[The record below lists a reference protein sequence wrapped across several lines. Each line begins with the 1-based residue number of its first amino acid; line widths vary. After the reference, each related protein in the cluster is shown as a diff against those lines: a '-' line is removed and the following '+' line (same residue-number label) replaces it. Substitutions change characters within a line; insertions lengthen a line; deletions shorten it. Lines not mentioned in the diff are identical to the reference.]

1 MSKPVLAKTN
11 GITLRQ
17 HTQHVI
23 DEAVRHLDA
32 FPFLEEKYKEQTG
45 EELRPQVVR
54 AAMYHDQ
61 GKAAKPWQDA
71 CWADRGNQSG
81 RNLMKVGMRH
91 EIASL
96 AWIDSKGIEL
106 TFPERAAIAA
116 HHSKLSYRQKHRWI
130 EDKEGRFKR
139 YWKEFDNRARQWTLD
154 PPPDLKQR
162 ALRERFRISGV
173 RTMLRMADVRASIKE
188 QEKWVP
194 DLNDLQ
200 FNYDFPY
207 DAPRGVQKA
216 IKDGW
221 DEPIMILRAPT
232 GSGKTDASL
241 LWAQHQIDEGR
252 ADRCVIAMP
261 TRFTSNSLALDVDD
275 SVSRSG
281 LYHSSAW
288 YARHK
293 EKADQSREA
302 KHRAQEQHRHARL
315 LATPVTVSTI
325 DHLLISLTGTREDHH
340 NIFYHLCN
348 SCVVI
353 DEADFYD
360 PFVQAN
366 LQELLEVLQ
375 LFDVPV
381 LIMSATVPD
390 AAKSFYSTEVLA
402 EDTSDLTRTRCFI
415 KDAGEA
421 ETPEDIQS
429 VLEEAAQ
436 QPGAIIYANTVKR
449 ALAYYDWFCDH
460 ARQYGYAE
468 KDVTLYHSRF
478 TEPDKKRIENELIAA
493 LGAEAWENGTAGGIA
508 VLTQIGEMSLNIS
521 APLMMSELCPY
532 DRLAQRAGR
541 LSRFEDM
548 PPGPLH
554 VVTPTK
560 DGELYP
566 APYGSYEQ
574 ESRTWIPGRA
584 LLETKERLTET
595 PHSAQD
601 FIDAVDAIY
610 DTPESFAPASER
622 TDFNRKQL
630 SDHLKHDWLIVNA
643 QSPDEEESRT
653 EEWMSRDIPPQETV
667 LTVCPEGFNTY
678 RDYQAFVQTNGVS
691 VPAYQIEM
699 GQRIGRAPNEQVHF
713 HVSDDEESAW
723 YTPVYSQSEGL
734 ILDMDRGR
742 SVQDRC
748 L

>member
-11 GITLRQ
+11 GITLRE

-32 FPFLEEKYKEQTG
+32 FPFLEDKYEQQTG
-45 EELRPQVVR
+45 ELLRPQVVR

-61 GKAAKPWQDA
+61 GKAATPWQEA
-71 CWADRGNQSG
+71 CWADRENESG

-96 AWIDSKGIEL
+96 MWVDEKNIEL
-106 TFPERAAIAA
+106 TFPERVAIGA
-116 HHSKLSYRQKHRWI
+116 HHGKLSYRHRHRWMD
-130 EDKEGRFKR
+130 DKGGRFER
-139 YWKEFDNRARQWTLD
+139 YWNEFYNKAKQWDLD
-154 PPPDLKQR
+154 PPSNLKEQ
-162 ALRERFRISGV
+162 ALRERFRIGGV

-194 DLNDLQ
+194 DLSDLQ
-200 FNYDFPY
+200 FSYNFPY
-207 DAPRGVQKA
+207 EAPRGVQKA
-216 IKDGW
+216 IEDGW
-221 DEPIMILRAPT
+221 DDPVMILRAPT
-232 GSGKTDASL
+232 GSGKTDAAL
-241 LWAQHQIDEGR
+241 LWAKHQINKDR

-261 TRFTSNSLALDVDD
+261 TRFTSNSLAFDVEK
-275 SVSRSG
+275 SVSRAG

-293 EKADQSREA
+293 EKADESFEA

-366 LQELLEVLQ
+366 LQELLAVLK

-390 AAKSFYSTEVLA
+390 AAKSVYKTNTLA
-402 EDTSDLTRTRCFI
+402 EDASDLTRTRCFV

-421 ETPEDIQS
+421 EAPEDIRS
-429 VLEEAAQ
+429 VLEEAAR

-449 ALAYYDWFCDH
+449 ALVYYDWFCDH
-460 ARQYGYAE
+460 AHQYDYAK

-493 LGAEAWENGTAGGIA
+493 LGAEAWDNDTAGGIA

-521 APLMMSELCPY
+521 APFMVSELCPY

-560 DGELYP
+560 GEELYP

-584 LLETKERLTET
+584 LLETQERLTET
-595 PHSAQD
+595 AHSAQD

-610 DTPESFAPASER
+610 DTPEKVAPS
-622 TDFNRKQL
+622 
-630 SDHLKHDWLIVNA
+630 SDRIDSNQKRLEKHLKNDWLIVSA

-667 LTVCPEGFNTY
+667 LTVCPEGFDTY

-699 GQRIGRAPNEQVHF
+699 GQRIGRVPNEQVHF

-742 SVQDRC
+742 SMQDRC

>member
-1 MSKPVLAKTN
+1 MSKPILAKTN
-11 GITLRQ
+11 GITLRE

-32 FPFLEEKYKEQTG
+32 FPFLEKKYEAQTG
-45 EELRPQVVR
+45 EPLRPQVVR

-61 GKAAKPWQDA
+61 GKAATPWQDA
-71 CWADRGNQSG
+71 CWADRNDPSG

-96 AWIDSKGIEL
+96 AWVDSKRIQL
-106 TFPERAAIAA
+106 TFTERAAIAA
-116 HHSKLSYRQKHRWI
+116 HHRKLSYRHKHRWM
-130 EDKEGRFKR
+130 EDKGGSFQK
-139 YWKEFDNRARQWTLD
+139 YWDEFYNKAHQWTLNR
-154 PPPDLKQR
+154 PPDVQKK
-162 ALRERFRISGV
+162 ALRERFRIGGV
-173 RTMLRMADVRASIKE
+173 RTILRMADVRASIKE
-188 QEKWVP
+188 QGKWVP
-194 DLNDLQ
+194 DLNALK
-200 FNYDFPY
+200 FSYDFPY
-207 DAPRGVQKA
+207 NAPRGVQKV
-216 IKDGW
+216 IEDGW
-221 DEPIMILRAPT
+221 DDLAMILRAPT

-241 LWAQHQIDEGR
+241 LWAQHQIEEGR

-275 SVSRSG
+275 SVSETG

-288 YARHK
+288 YARHR
-293 EKADQSREA
+293 EKADQSPEA
-302 KHRAQEQHRHARL
+302 KHKAEEQHRHARL

-366 LQELLEVLQ
+366 LQELLSVLR

-390 AAKSFYSTEVLA
+390 AAKSVYNTTVLA
-402 EDTSDLTRTRCFI
+402 EDTSDLARTRCFI
-415 KDAGEA
+415 KDAGKA
-421 ETPEDIQS
+421 ETPDDIQP
-429 VLEEAAQ
+429 VLDKAAKE
-436 QPGAIIYANTVKR
+436 PGAIIYANTVKR

-460 ARQYGYAE
+460 AHQYGYAKE
-468 KDVTLYHSRF
+468 DVTLYHSRF
-478 TEPDKKRIENELIAA
+478 TEPDKKRIEGELIAA
-493 LGAEAWENGTAGGIA
+493 LGAAAWKNGTAGGIA

-521 APLMMSELCPY
+521 APFMISELCPY

-541 LSRFEDM
+541 LSRFTGM
-548 PPGPLH
+548 QPGPLYLI
-554 VVTPTK
+554 TPIK
-560 DGELYP
+560 GGELYP
-566 APYGSYEQ
+566 APYGSYER

-584 LLETKERLTET
+584 LLETQERLAEMA
-595 PHSAQD
+595 HSAQD
-601 FIDAVDAIY
+601 FINAVDAIY
-610 DTPESFAPASER
+610 DAPEKVAPSSDRIKHNRER
-622 TDFNRKQL
+622 LKR
-630 SDHLKHDWLIVNA
+630 HLKDDWLIVNA
-643 QSPDEEESRT
+643 QTSDEEESRT
-653 EEWMSRDIPPQETV
+653 EDWMSRDIPPQQTV
-667 LTVCPEGFNTY
+667 LTKCPAGFDTY
-678 RDYQAFVQTNGVS
+678 RDFQAFVQTHGVS

-699 GQRIGRAPNEQVHF
+699 GQRIGRVPNEQVHF
-713 HVSDDEESAW
+713 HVSDDEESTW

-734 ILDMDRGR
+734 ILDVKRDKSTVDRF
-742 SVQDRC
+742 